1 MFDVHESKPTTSR
14 AQQWSGTLAGATQI
28 IRYVRDELPSL
39 PPVLYIGVGEE
50 HPLRRDDER
59 EPAPRTGGKLRPVR
73 ADAPAFM
80 VIPTLEGD
88 MRADPTD
95 WIIRGLIDEVYPCKH
110 EVFDRKYQ
118 RASTATIDDGEIRL
132 TLRRGLRVHDVTFRM
147 PYEADRSQA
156 HYVIADMA
164 QQTLDAAYGKGE

>member
-1 MFDVHESKPTTSR
+1 MFDTYESKPTTSR

-39 PPVLYIGVGEE
+39 PPVLYVAQGED
-50 HPLRRDDER
+50 HALRRPDEFEPSSYAAPVPTVR
-59 EPAPRTGGKLRPVR
+59 E
-73 ADAPAFM
+73 DAGPFL

-95 WIIRGLIDEVYPCKH
+95 YIIRGLIDEVYPCKA

-118 RASTATIDDGEIRL
+118 RASTATIDDGEVRL
-132 TLRRGLRVHDVTFRM
+132 ELRRGLRRFDMALRL
-147 PYEADRSQA
+147 PYEATRL
-156 HYVIADMA
+156 HA
-164 QQTLDAAYGKGE
+164 QFSIDEIVARTLDAAFGKGE

>member
-1 MFDVHESKPTTSR
+1 MFDTYESKPTTSR

-39 PPVLYIGVGEE
+39 PPVLYVGQGEE
-50 HPLRRDDER
+50 HALRRDDER

-73 ADAPAFM
+73 AEAPAFL

-88 MRADPTD
+88 MRADATD
-95 WIIRGLIDEVYPCKH
+95 YVIRGLIDEVYPCKA

-118 RASTATIDDGEIRL
+118 RASTATIDDGEVRL
-132 TLRRGLRVHDVTFRM
+132 ELRRGLRRFDMALRL
-147 PYEADRSQA
+147 PYEATRL
-156 HYVIADMA
+156 HA
-164 QQTLDAAYGKGE
+164 QFSIDEIVARTLDAAYGKGE